1 VDAGGWFDWDE
12 SNVDHILTQGV
23 EPGEV
28 EEALLD
34 PEEIGDLARKRK
46 EIKGWDEVPSFTS
59 EKEEQAWWDEH
70 DISEELL
77 ETFEPR
83 SERDHL
89 PPPREKIITRPRKAP
104 ISVRMENDLVNRLK
118 ALAAVKGVGYQTLLR
133 QFVAERVYE
142 EEKREGIIEK

>member
-1 VDAGGWFDWDE
+1 M
-12 SNVDHILTQGV
+12 
-23 EPGEV
+23 PK
-28 EEALLD
+28 
-34 PEEIGDLARKRK
+34 RRK
-46 EIKGWDEVPSFTS
+46 EINSWDEVPSFVS

-89 PPPREKIITRPRKAP
+89 PPPREKTVTRPRKGSV
-104 ISVRMENDLVNRLK
+104 SVRMEDDLVNRLK

-133 QFVAERVYE
+133 QFVADRVYE
-142 EEKREGIIEK
+142 EEKREGILS